1 MPDNADEIERDAL
14 DMIRQYGDSAV
25 RIARLRVEI
34 AEENIRNRA
43 LAQTWR
49 AIADAIERLFRRRK

>member
-34 AEENIRNRA
+34 AEENIRNPRSGSN
-43 LAQTWR
+43 LAR
-49 AIADAIERLFRRRK
+49 YRRCD